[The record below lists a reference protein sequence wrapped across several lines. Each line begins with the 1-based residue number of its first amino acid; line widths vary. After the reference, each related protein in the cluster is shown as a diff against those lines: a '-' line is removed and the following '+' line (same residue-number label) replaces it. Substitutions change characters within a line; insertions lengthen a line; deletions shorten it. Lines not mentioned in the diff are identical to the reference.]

1 MNSNNANIN
10 VSQNSKMGKDNIL
23 AAYHMLRFSKQ
34 DKDYD
39 IIDIERRSLA
49 MKNMTAKLL

>member
-1 MNSNNANIN
+1 MNSNKVNIN
-10 VSQNSKMGKDNIL
+10 VSQNSKTGKDNIL

-34 DKDYD
+34 DKDFD
-39 IIDIERRSLA
+39 ITDIERRSLA

>member
-1 MNSNNANIN
+1 MNSDKMNTN
-10 VSQNSKMGKDNIL
+10 VSQNSKMEKDNIL

-34 DKDYD
+34 DKDFD